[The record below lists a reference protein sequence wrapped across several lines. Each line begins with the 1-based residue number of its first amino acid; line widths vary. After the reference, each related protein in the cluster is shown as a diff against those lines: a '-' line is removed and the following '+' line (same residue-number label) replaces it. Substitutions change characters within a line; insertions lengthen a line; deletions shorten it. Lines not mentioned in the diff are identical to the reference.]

1 MGEIKM
7 KDHEKTKE
15 LLLTEI
21 KELKS
26 KIEKL
31 LNSDEANLKTE
42 EALKASEEKFRNMA
56 EQINEVIFLTDSKG
70 KIDYISPASTS
81 IFGYSPKEMEGN
93 LFMKFLKK
101 TEIPKAV
108 KGFTKTIASGKA
120 TIDMNLKMITKSK
133 EIFLGELSARVF
145 AAKAFKGTIGVIRD
159 ITESNKAEEE
169 LQAQAKFIDNLIE
182 SSALST
188 WISDKNGTAIRANP
202 ACLEFFGATA
212 EEVVGKYNLFQDE
225 VLIKQGFIPQLKKV
239 FEKGEI
245 VDVIIDYNFG
255 DVEHVKVKNAT
266 HKIIKSVFTPI
277 TDKNNKVINAIC
289 QTMDLTDI
297 KKTEEALQESEER
310 FRTLVEQSTAAIE
323 IYDPSG
329 KLLIVNDAWSKF
341 WSLNKETVTDFNIL
355 VDPECKKTGLTAAFK
370 KAQQGKAEMLT
381 DILYNSEG
389 SGLIGG
395 RKRWISSRMYPI
407 KDNEGEIQNIIL
419 TYVDIT
425 ERKQAE
431 NALRESEMKFRNLFD
446 SMSIGCGIWK
456 KQNNNFI
463 LANYNKAGEKMD
475 TLSKDEMLG
484 KNIFELFPDATD
496 KFDIDKIFNEVL
508 ETGKSEF
515 LGATSYEVNN
525 ILVWRENY
533 IYKLSDDEIVTIFND
548 ITQYKEAEKALK
560 ESEEQY
566 RSITETIPGAAY
578 KCDKDWTFNFVSQG
592 FKELTGYPASE
603 IINNKVRSFVSLMF
617 EDDIERINL
626 SLDKAI
632 KRNDPFYFSEYK
644 LKTNSSKIV
653 WVHDSVRI
661 IYDKKGNATSFN
673 GVIIDITE
681 QKNAEEALKESETR
695 FKALH
700 NASFGGITIHDK
712 GLILECNKG
721 LSEITG
727 YKREA
732 LIGMDGLLL
741 IEEGSREKVMENIL
755 AGYEEPYEAIG
766 VRKNGEIYPL
776 RLEARKI
783 PYKGKDVRVVEFR
796 DITESKKIED
806 NINQRMTELEIFND
820 AAVDRELMINDLR
833 KEINELLKELGK
845 DKKYEI
851 VT

>member
-15 LLLTEI
+15 VLLTEI

-31 LNSDEANLKTE
+31 LNSDEVNLKTE

-145 AAKAFKGTIGVIRD
+145 ATKAFKGTIGVIRD

-212 EEVVGKYNLFQDE
+212 EEVVGKYNLFKDE
-225 VLIKQGFIPQLKKV
+225 VLIEQGLIPKLKKV
-239 FEKGEI
+239 FEEGKI
-245 VDVIIDYNFG
+245 VDVIIDYNFA
-255 DVEHVKVKNAT
+255 DVEHVDVKNAT

-820 AAVDRELMINDLR
+820 AAVDRELMINDHR

>member
-31 LNSDEANLKTE
+31 LNSDEVNLKTE

-145 AAKAFKGTIGVIRD
+145 ATKAFKGTIGVIRD

-255 DVEHVKVKNAT
+255 DVEHVDVKNAT

>member
-31 LNSDEANLKTE
+31 LNSDEVNLKTE

-145 AAKAFKGTIGVIRD
+145 ATKAFKGTIGVIRD

-188 WISDKNGTAIRANP
+188 WISDENGTAIRANP

-255 DVEHVKVKNAT
+255 DVEHVDVKNAT

-820 AAVDRELMINDLR
+820 AAVDRELMINDHR

>member
-1 MGEIKM
+1 
-7 KDHEKTKE
+7 
-15 LLLTEI
+15 
-21 KELKS
+21 
-26 KIEKL
+26 
-31 LNSDEANLKTE
+31 
-42 EALKASEEKFRNMA
+42 
-56 EQINEVIFLTDSKG
+56 
-70 KIDYISPASTS
+70 
-81 IFGYSPKEMEGN
+81 
-93 LFMKFLKK
+93 
-101 TEIPKAV
+101 
-108 KGFTKTIASGKA
+108 
-120 TIDMNLKMITKSK
+120 
-133 EIFLGELSARVF
+133 
-145 AAKAFKGTIGVIRD
+145 
-159 ITESNKAEEE
+159 KAEEE

-212 EEVVGKYNLFQDE
+212 EEVVGKYNLFKDE
-225 VLIKQGFIPQLKKV
+225 VLIEQGLIPKLKKV
-239 FEKGEI
+239 FEEGKI
-245 VDVIIDYNFG
+245 VDVIIDYNFA
-255 DVEHVKVKNAT
+255 DVEHVDVKNAT

-820 AAVDRELMINDLR
+820 AAVDRELMINDHR

>member
-145 AAKAFKGTIGVIRD
+145 ATKAFKGTIGVIRD

-225 VLIKQGFIPQLKKV
+225 VLIEQGLIPKLKKV
-239 FEKGEI
+239 FEEGKI
-245 VDVIIDYNFG
+245 VDVIIDYNFA
-255 DVEHVKVKNAT
+255 DVEHVDVKNAT

>member
-1 MGEIKM
+1 M
-7 KDHEKTKE
+7 
-15 LLLTEI
+15 
-21 KELKS
+21 
-26 KIEKL
+26 
-31 LNSDEANLKTE
+31 
-42 EALKASEEKFRNMA
+42 
-56 EQINEVIFLTDSKG
+56 
-70 KIDYISPASTS
+70 
-81 IFGYSPKEMEGN
+81 
-93 LFMKFLKK
+93 
-101 TEIPKAV
+101 
-108 KGFTKTIASGKA
+108 
-120 TIDMNLKMITKSK
+120 
-133 EIFLGELSARVF
+133 
-145 AAKAFKGTIGVIRD
+145 
-159 ITESNKAEEE
+159 
-169 LQAQAKFIDNLIE
+169 
-182 SSALST
+182 
-188 WISDKNGTAIRANP
+188 
-202 ACLEFFGATA
+202 
-212 EEVVGKYNLFQDE
+212 
-225 VLIKQGFIPQLKKV
+225 
-239 FEKGEI
+239 
-245 VDVIIDYNFG
+245 
-255 DVEHVKVKNAT
+255 
-266 HKIIKSVFTPI
+266 
-277 TDKNNKVINAIC
+277 
-289 QTMDLTDI
+289 
-297 KKTEEALQESEER
+297 
-310 FRTLVEQSTAAIE
+310 
-323 IYDPSG
+323 
-329 KLLIVNDAWSKF
+329 
-341 WSLNKETVTDFNIL
+341 
-355 VDPECKKTGLTAAFK
+355 
-370 KAQQGKAEMLT
+370 
-381 DILYNSEG
+381 
-389 SGLIGG
+389 
-395 RKRWISSRMYPI
+395 
-407 KDNEGEIQNIIL
+407 
-419 TYVDIT
+419 
-425 ERKQAE
+425 
-431 NALRESEMKFRNLFD
+431 
-446 SMSIGCGIWK
+446 
-456 KQNNNFI
+456 
-463 LANYNKAGEKMD
+463 
-475 TLSKDEMLG
+475 
-484 KNIFELFPDATD
+484 
-496 KFDIDKIFNEVL
+496 
-508 ETGKSEF
+508 
-515 LGATSYEVNN
+515 NN

-592 FKELTGYPASE
+592 FEELTGYPASE
-603 IINNKVRSFVSLMF
+603 IINNKVRSFISLMF

-626 SLDKAI
+626 SLDDAI
-632 KRNDPFYFSEYK
+632 KRKDQVYFSEYK

-820 AAVDRELMINDLR
+820 AAVDRELMINDHR